1 MKKLSMIAAT
11 FAVMFAMV
19 ACSSPADKA
28 VSFCEDMKAA
38 IEANDMEKAMK
49 IAEEVMEWEKGLSEE
64 DKKAAAEATANWMKA
79 NPEVAEMFDE

>member
-28 VSFCEDMKAA
+28 VSFCEDLKAA
-38 IEANDMEKAMK
+38 VEANDMEKAMK
-49 IAEEVMEWEKGLSEE
+49 IAEEVMEWEKGQLSFIVPMTELP
-64 DKKAAAEATANWMKA
+64 KSPNAYAMI
-79 NPEVAEMFDE
+79 